1 MDEVGRRMKSG
12 KMFIPEVTLSAKDMQ
27 GARELL
33 RPYLSEG
40 SVVRK
45 GTVVI
50 VTVRGDLHVIAK
62 NPVAILLE
70 GAGFHVVDLGIDVKP
85 QDFMNAVKE
94 HSPKIM
100 GISALLTTTM
110 PKRQE
115 TTEALRESGLR
126 EQVKI
131 MVGGALE

>member
-1 MDEVGRRMKSG
+1 MKSG
-12 KMFIPEVTLSAKDMQ
+12 KMFIPDVILSAKAMQ
-27 GARELL
+27 GALELL

-40 SVVRK
+40 SAVRK

-50 VTVRGDLHVIAK
+50 GTVQGHLHVIAK
-62 NPVAILLE
+62 NLVAILLE

-94 HSPKIM
+94 HSPKLIGM
-100 GISALLTTTM
+100 SALLKTTM